1 LKRLHKQAAKK
12 LNCTTEDIISKDDMI
27 YSKFNENM
35 KLTFEEVVEECLK
48 AQGLSLSA
56 QGWYTPGPEKL
67 SSETG
72 KGNAYPT
79 YSYGTSV
86 IELNVDTQT
95 GKINVEKITAAY
107 EIGKAINPQIVKG
120 QFYGGILQGLGYAI
134 IEEVRNKDGYLE
146 TKNFDD
152 FLIPSSLDMPE
163 MEVTIYESED
173 PVGPF
178 RAKSV
183 GELGIELVAPGVANA
198 LYNATG
204 KRIRELPLN
213 LERVLLGKTL
223 RK

>member
-1 LKRLHKQAAKK
+1 
-12 LNCTTEDIISKDDMI
+12 
-27 YSKFNENM
+27 
-35 KLTFEEVVEECLK
+35 
-48 AQGLSLSA
+48 
-56 QGWYTPGPEKL
+56 
-67 SSETG
+67 
-72 KGNAYPT
+72 
-79 YSYGTSV
+79 V

-120 QFYGGILQGLGYAI
+120 QFYGGILQGLGYAL
-134 IEEVRNKDGYLE
+134 IEEVKNKDGYLE

-163 MEVTIYESED
+163 MEVTIYESDD

-183 GELGIELVAPGVANA
+183 GELGIELMAPTVANA